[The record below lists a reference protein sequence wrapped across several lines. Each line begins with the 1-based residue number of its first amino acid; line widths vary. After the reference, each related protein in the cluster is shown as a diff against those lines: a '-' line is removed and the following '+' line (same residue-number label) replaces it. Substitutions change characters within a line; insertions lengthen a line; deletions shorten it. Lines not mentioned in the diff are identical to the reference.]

1 MSNENEAGAAAAA
14 VQSAQG
20 WAENFAAAPLTTS
33 DAADLV
39 AGALKASGAVSQAAA
54 RLSWLTQDTFVE
66 AMRRMEHTD
75 GQ

>member
-1 MSNENEAGAAAAA
+1 MAIENGPGAADAA
-14 VQSAQG
+14 VESAQG
-20 WAENFAAAPLTTS
+20 WAENFAAAPLTPP

-39 AGALKASGAVSQAAA
+39 AGALKATLAVSQAAV

-66 AMRRMEHTD
+66 AMRRMEQNN